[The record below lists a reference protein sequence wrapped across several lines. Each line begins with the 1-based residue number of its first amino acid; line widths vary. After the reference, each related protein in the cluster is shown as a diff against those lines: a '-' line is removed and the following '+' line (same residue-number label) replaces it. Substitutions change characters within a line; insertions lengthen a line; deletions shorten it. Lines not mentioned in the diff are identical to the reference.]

1 MEDIGVEKRSILRDY
16 ANGFSQRGKFDG
28 LDVLSVDEDTA
39 RVGVVESEEQAEDG
53 RFATA

>member
-1 MEDIGVEKRSILRDY
+1 MEKRSILRDY